1 LSNINNL
8 YIPFAA
14 PRITLLV
21 AGIVLL
27 LAGCSASSPRDIVFT
42 PDGVFPDHKVQD
54 ILRLLPERPDRLER
68 MALEAQISVS
78 SPDQNGRF
86 TAIVHASGT
95 DSLLARIRFP
105 LGIEGARV
113 LIAGDSAFVYDRIA
127 RKVFRSSVRAME
139 AVLPGSFVGN
149 AMVEE
154 TLGFLRP
161 DMDQRWLK
169 SSDSTRYYL
178 YSPDSLMRYTID
190 PAHWRIEQIQQKNA
204 RGEVVEQRWY
214 LDFNMMDDIL
224 VPRRSILSR
233 PHENTRVAFG
243 LKKLD
248 AERTHLDLDL
258 NPKDNVTWVDIT
270 G

>member
-1 LSNINNL
+1 
-8 YIPFAA
+8 
-14 PRITLLV
+14 
-21 AGIVLL
+21 
-27 LAGCSASSPRDIVFT
+27 
-42 PDGVFPDHKVQD
+42 
-54 ILRLLPERPDRLER
+54 
-68 MALEAQISVS
+68 
-78 SPDQNGRF
+78 
-86 TAIVHASGT
+86 
-95 DSLLARIRFP
+95 
-105 LGIEGARV
+105 
-113 LIAGDSAFVYDRIA
+113 
-127 RKVFRSSVRAME
+127 
-139 AVLPGSFVGN
+139 
-149 AMVEE
+149 
-154 TLGFLRP
+154 
-161 DMDQRWLK
+161 
-169 SSDSTRYYL
+169 
-178 YSPDSLMRYTID
+178 LMRYTID